1 MVFIENDD
9 TILET
14 RSSSTVVWRTECNAR
29 FLFSPPNSSNL
40 KTDQRCIQSSCWPR
54 TSTCLQRKRRS
65 QTDHKMETRG
75 ILFSNDFIFTIMF
88 HLWSM
93 NISISINI
101 RKYICRRRG
110 CRMDTTLL
118 KQNKSFT
125 KM

>member
-1 MVFIENDD
+1 MKCKENNDNIILQYYKDKSVVCVF
-9 TILET
+9 
-14 RSSSTVVWRTECNAR
+14 S
-29 FLFSPPNSSNL
+29 FSPPNSSNL
-40 KTDQRCIQSSCWPR
+40 ETDKRCIQSSCWPR
-54 TSTCLQRKRRS
+54 ASTCLQRKRRS

-75 ILFSNDFIFTIMF
+75 KLFLNDFIFTIMF